1 MTYTTFTKYNNY
13 MIISIDTQRAF
24 DKGQYSFMTKTLNN
38 IGIDGTY
45 LNAIKAMFEKH
56 ILDIMIH
63 AKK

>member
-1 MTYTTFTKYNNY
+1 

-24 DKGQYSFMTKTLNN
+24 DKGQYLFMTKTLNN
-38 IGIDGTY
+38 IGIEGTY